1 MAGSQR
7 SQPNAAGA
15 YAAGAAPA
23 AGAGAG
29 AGQRRRSAVE
39 PQLSP
44 ICRQLHSAART
55 RGRQPELRNA
65 APRYADVTGCSL
77 PTEPGEAG
85 WPALTVGW
93 HAGCSHARRCLS
105 AAGWDACV
113 LWVCVWVWPCA
124 WSAVRLIE
132 LGPTLS
138 ARTSHLSTVDYR
150 PSTLRRPT
158 SPHGAPASSQQ
169 PAASSQPV
177 DLQSHPQN
185 AAHRLRAAPGPDCAR
200 NIRLGLPMAYA
211 GRTKKPL
218 ELRLSRLTSS
228 ACRLVVVAA
237 SAVFPA
243 IRSRGA
249 TLGAMRCLPIS

>member
-23 AGAGAG
+23 AGAG

-77 PTEPGEAG
+77 PTDPGEAG

-93 HAGCSHARRCLS
+93 HAGCSPRTTLLVGRRVGRMCAVGVRLGMAVCMERS
-105 AAGWDACV
+105 AAYRIG
-113 LWVCVWVWPCA
+113 
-124 WSAVRLIE
+124 SNT
-132 LGPTLS
+132 LG
-138 ARTSHLSTVDYR
+138 SHLSPLDCR
-150 PSTLRRPT
+150 LSTLDSAAPNEPT
-158 SPHGAPASSQQ
+158 RGASQQ
-169 PAASSQPV
+169 PAASSQRP
-177 DLQSHPQN
+177 
-185 AAHRLRAAPGPDCAR
+185 
-200 NIRLGLPMAYA
+200 
-211 GRTKKPL
+211 
-218 ELRLSRLTSS
+218 
-228 ACRLVVVAA
+228 AA
-237 SAVFPA
+237 SPLICSRTPKMPHIVCGQRQGQTVRETFVLDYPWHMPA
-243 IRSRGA
+243 GQRSPSSCG
-249 TLGAMRCLPIS
+249 

>member
-23 AGAGAG
+23 AGAG

-77 PTEPGEAG
+77 PTDPGEAG

-93 HAGCSHARRCLS
+93 HAGCSPRTTLLVGRRVGRMCAVGVRLGMAVCMERS
-105 AAGWDACV
+105 AAYRIG
-113 LWVCVWVWPCA
+113 
-124 WSAVRLIE
+124 SNT
-132 LGPTLS
+132 LG
-138 ARTSHLSTVDYR
+138 SHLSPLDCR
-150 PSTLRRPT
+150 LSTLDSAAPNEPT
-158 SPHGAPASSQQ
+158 RGSSQQ

-249 TLGAMRCLPIS
+249 TLGAMRCLPVS